1 LKKRKVL
8 TILLGTLCI
17 LAFGM
22 SITTY
27 KGIGNKLVES
37 SIYEEQAK
45 SKMSDN
51 NKDKINDDSSGVSKT
66 ESETTIV
73 VIETESETESET
85 PVDPECPVLTLKSK
99 KVRIQKGDKFDVIY
113 QVKSITDNK
122 DEKSTLFQDIRVYGD
137 YNLDKEGEYELTYI
151 ACDSDGNLS
160 LPQTL
165 KLIVKN

>member
-1 LKKRKVL
+1 MKKRKIL
-8 TILLGTLCI
+8 TILLVILCI
-17 LAFGM
+17 LGFGVA
-22 SITTY
+22 ITSY
-27 KGIGNKLVES
+27 KGIGDKLVES
-37 SIYEEQAK
+37 SIYKEQAE
-45 SKMSDN
+45 SN
-51 NKDKINDDSSGVSKT
+51 IRNINTDKTNDDSNGN
-66 ESETTIV
+66 SETDSETAIV
-73 VIETESETESET
+73 ATETESET

-99 KVRIQKGDKFDVIY
+99 KVRIKKGDKFDVIY